1 MSSLAFSACGSY
13 LASGGRDQ
21 VATVWQ
27 VSPELGREQVCE
39 ILALERIEGVALV
52 AKPASAVG
60 EESEK
65 KKKKKRK
72 KGNEGAAELCVVTA
86 GERGVLRAWDASSG
100 KEILPADGE
109 QTMPGEPP
117 AAELVALHSFPQ
129 RPAVSG
135 GGAAPG
141 LLAVTVEQ
149 NLVVR
154 AAAAPTFPLETV
166 LVGTLDE
173 INDAQ
178 YCRAADADAAAVR
191 VSRRALFPFS
201 FFFFFFVPECEE
213 LREPRTR

>member
-1 MSSLAFSACGSY
+1 
-13 LASGGRDQ
+13 
-21 VATVWQ
+21 

-191 VSRRALFPFS
+191 VSRRAFPSRSSSSFS
-201 FFFFFFVPECEE
+201 FLSVKSLGSRGPGDEKIKTITFVLPNDCEGICIIF
-213 LREPRTR
+213 